1 MIKITVSYVVIYF
14 DLLDKKK
21 VFFSE
26 TVLYIQILSLS
37 VSSTSDKNTIFYV
50 FIYYIN

>member
-1 MIKITVSYVVIYF
+1 MLLFILICLIK
-14 DLLDKKK
+14 KR
-21 VFFSE
+21 FFF
-26 TVLYIQILSLS
+26 LKQCFIFKPCLLSLS